1 MATSKSSASKGRK
14 YNVRADTLDFRDLMY
29 EATLVEV
36 PTRIPLADYRKARVP
51 VLNQG
56 QEGACTGFGLATVA
70 HYLLRTRHVTADPE
84 PISPRMF
91 YQMAKRYD
99 EWSGEDYDG
108 SSARGAMKGWH
119 KHGVCDASL
128 WPYDP
133 KNPDGTLNERRARD
147 AAGRPLGAYYRV
159 RHHDIVAM
167 HAALAEVKV
176 LYATATVHAGWNAV
190 GRDGVIRWNDEV
202 LGGHA
207 FAIVAYDER
216 GFWIQ
221 NSWDTDW
228 GMGGFGL
235 LSYDD
240 WLKNATDV
248 WVARLGAPIK
258 VETGVGAKTGYA
270 GTMRARSYSLPD
282 LRPHIISIGNDGQL
296 RSSGQFGTTAQDV
309 EEIIQGDFQR
319 ITSGWKKRRLLLY
332 AHGGLTDEDSA
343 IQRLA
348 DYREPMLEAEVYP
361 LCFIWKTDYWTTLK
375 NMLADAL
382 SRRRPEGFLDSA
394 KDFMLDRLDD
404 ALEPIARRLTG
415 KAEWDEMKQNG
426 QMATTGASGGARLAL
441 DSIDK
446 LQNVEIHV
454 VGHSAGSIFHAP
466 LVQRLTADL
475 GRKIESCT
483 LWAPA
488 CTMALFEQFY
498 LPAIQGNKIGRFA
511 LFTLTDA
518 AEQDDNC
525 ANIYHKSLLYLVSN
539 AFENPPRIPLFR
551 DGVPLLG
558 MEKFA
563 GKHARLGALVR
574 SGRIDWVKAPNTED
588 VGSPDASGASHHG
601 DFDDDPATVK
611 ATLAR
616 ILDRKTGGAAQFSF
630 KRTAAGLR
638 QHRGYFNR

>member
-1 MATSKSSASKGRK
+1 MATRTSSAARGRK

-29 EATLVEV
+29 EATLIEV
-36 PTRIPLADYRKARVP
+36 PTRMPLADYRKARVP

-70 HYLLRTRHVTADPE
+70 HFLLRMRHVTRDPE

-119 KHGVCDASL
+119 KHGVCSARL

-133 KNPDGTLNERRARD
+133 KNPKGTLSEQRARD
-147 AAGRPLGAYYRV
+147 AARRPLGAYYRV

-167 HAALAEVKV
+167 HAALAEVGV
-176 LYATATVHAGWNAV
+176 LYATASVHAGWNAV
-190 GRDGVIRWNDEV
+190 GSDGVIPWEDEV

-216 GFWIQ
+216 GFWMQ
-221 NSWDTDW
+221 NSWDTD
-228 GMGGFGL
+228 
-235 LSYDD
+235 S
-240 WLKNATDV
+240 
-248 WVARLGAPIK
+248 
-258 VETGVGAKTGYA
+258 
-270 GTMRARSYSLPD
+270 
-282 LRPHIISIGNDGQL
+282 
-296 RSSGQFGTTAQDV
+296 
-309 EEIIQGDFQR
+309 
-319 ITSGWKKRRLLLY
+319 
-332 AHGGLTDEDSA
+332 
-343 IQRLA
+343 
-348 DYREPMLEAEVYP
+348 
-361 LCFIWKTDYWTTLK
+361 
-375 NMLADAL
+375 
-382 SRRRPEGFLDSA
+382 
-394 KDFMLDRLDD
+394 
-404 ALEPIARRLTG
+404 
-415 KAEWDEMKQNG
+415 
-426 QMATTGASGGARLAL
+426 
-441 DSIDK
+441 
-446 LQNVEIHV
+446 
-454 VGHSAGSIFHAP
+454 
-466 LVQRLTADL
+466 DL

-498 LPAIQGNKIGRFA
+498 LPAIQADKIGRFA

-525 ANIYHKSLLYLVSN
+525 ASIYHKSLLYLVSN
-539 AFENPPRIPLFR
+539 AFENPPRIPLLR

-558 MEKFA
+558 MEKFIS
-563 GKHARLGALVR
+563 KHAKLGSLIRAK
-574 SGRIDWVKAPNTED
+574 RIDWVKAPNTED
-588 VGSPDASGASHHG
+588 TGSPDASGASHHG

-616 ILDRKTGGAAQFSF
+616 VLDRKTGGAAEFSF
-630 KRTAAGLR
+630 RRTAAGLR